1 MLTVLHLLACGGDPN
16 QGPPPDMPPQEPP
29 AEPTPPP
36 AEPTPAT
43 TGESR
48 TFELDAPGGTGGA
61 PDGAAF
67 IVPGGAQAEVFA
79 GPLDGGAAGMRLTAK
94 AEGDALA
101 CTQSVRLGPTAQF
114 ATRMKVTDVK
124 AGPQAWM
131 GMNVEL
137 RARDDNG
144 ALVSPAG
151 TRYVLIR
158 NERFP
163 NADWVDVDVP
173 VSVPTGAT
181 NGEFCF
187 RFVNSTG
194 TVQVDRVVIN
204 GGGGAASSDVAS
216 APATPVTRWD
226 LDAPGGPG
234 GAPMGFEFLVPPGTQ
249 GTTATAGPVD
259 GGTGFKFAVSQASNS
274 LACSQP
280 VPVTGPMRVGAR
292 VKVADIKADARAWTG
307 FTAEVRTYDGAG
319 QLVSPAGS
327 QFITVATLK
336 SAGDWQ
342 ELAKSFTA
350 PTGAATAKLCF
361 RFVESTGS
369 AEVDWAE
376 AG

>member
-1 MLTVLHLLACGGDPN
+1 MRSSDL
-16 QGPPPDMPPQEPP
+16 PPSDMPPPETPP
-29 AEPTPPP
+29 EVTPPPTPPAP
-36 AEPTPAT
+36 V
-43 TGESR
+43 GESR
-48 TFELDAPGGTGGA
+48 TFELDTPGGTGGA

-79 GPLDGGAAGMRLTAK
+79 GPLDGGASGMRLTAK
-94 AEGDALA
+94 SEGDALA

-114 ATRMKVTDVK
+114 AARIKVSDIT

-144 ALVSPAG
+144 GLVSPAG
-151 TRYVLIR
+151 SRYVLIR
-158 NERFP
+158 NDRFVTP
-163 NADWVDVDVP
+163 DWVDIDVP
-173 VSVPTGAT
+173 VTVPSGAT

-204 GGGGAASSDVAS
+204 GGGAASSDVATP
-216 APATPVTRWD
+216 APATPVTRWE
-226 LDAPGGPG
+226 LDAPGGTG
-234 GAPMGFEFLVPPGTQ
+234 GAPMGFEFLIPPGTQ
-249 GTTATAGPVD
+249 GTTAKAGPVD
-259 GGTGFKFAVSQASNS
+259 GGAGFTFAVSQAANS

-280 VPVTGPMRVGAR
+280 VPVNGPMRTGAR
-292 VKVADIKADARAWTG
+292 VRVTDIKADGRAWTG

-319 QLVSPAGS
+319 ALVSPAGS

-336 SAGDWQ
+336 NTGDWQ
-342 ELAKSFTA
+342 EIAKSFTA